1 MPKKENLKKVIVIG
15 SGPIIIGQAAE
26 FDYAGSQACRALKEE
41 GLEVVLV
48 NSNPATI
55 MTDKHMADRVYI
67 EPLTVEFMEHII
79 SKEKPDGLLATLGGQ
94 AGLNLAV
101 QLSEQGI
108 LEKYNVELL
117 GTSLKAIEQ
126 AEDRELFKETM
137 NKLGEPIPEST
148 IVEDV
153 ESAVQFANE
162 IGYPLIVRPA
172 YTMGG
177 TGGGIADNEEELVD
191 IVIKGLKY
199 SMIGQVLIER
209 SVAGWKE
216 IEYEVMRDGNDNCIT
231 ICNME
236 NFDPVGVH
244 TGDSIVVA
252 PSQTLTDHEY
262 QMLRSASIRIIREL
276 GIEGGC
282 NAQYAL
288 DPNSNQYYVIEVNPR
303 VSRSSALA
311 SKATGYPIAKVSAK
325 IAIGYSLDEITNAV
339 TQKTKACFEPSLD
352 YCVVKFPRWP
362 FDKFVY
368 ADKTLG
374 TQMKATGEVMS
385 IDRHFEGAILKA
397 VRSLEIGVHRL
408 HMEDMDQWDDN
419 KVIKALSKCNDE
431 RLFVIAEAMRRG
443 IVDVDGIHSITK
455 IDKWFLRKI
464 KKITDLERRI
474 QNEQI
479 TPSLML
485 AAKDV
490 GLADRSI
497 AELAGKTTDEIR
509 TLRKTMNILPCYK
522 MVDTCAAEFEAAT
535 PYYYSTFHAQE
546 DEVDTS
552 SKRRKV
558 LVLGSGP
565 IRIGQGVEFDY
576 CSVHSVWA
584 LRQMGIEAIIVNN
597 NPETV
602 STDFD
607 ISDRLYFEP
616 LTSEDVLNIIDKE
629 KPEGVIVQFGGQTAI
644 NLAEDLSKAGVKI
657 FGTSV
662 NDIDRAEDRE
672 RFDEVLTQTG
682 IPRPQG
688 ISVTNLEDAI
698 KGAAEIGYPVMVRPS
713 YVLGGRAMEIVYNEE
728 ELIDYM
734 GRAVKVTPEHPVLV
748 DRYMQGTEV
757 EVDAI
762 SDGVDVI
769 IPGIMEHIERAGVHS
784 GDSIAVY
791 PPQTLPQKVKYTIVD
806 YTKRLAVGLHV
817 KGLMNIQYVVAND
830 EVFVIEVNPRSS
842 RTVPFLSKVTDV
854 QMVDIATQIAMGSTI
869 KELGFKPGLVS
880 PKHYVAVKAPVFSFN
895 KMADV
900 DISLGPEMKST
911 GEVMGIDYHYNRALY
926 KAMTGAGMNIPVN
939 GTILFTVANKDKDEM
954 KQLAKAF
961 SELGFKLVATAGSAK
976 AIKSMGIDVEVVD
989 KMHERSVDIIQQIKK
1004 GRIHMVINT
1013 MTQNQGKSVVHDG
1026 FKIRRATVEHA
1037 IPCLTSLDTAWE
1049 VLNVLEFMR
1058 ERRLVYSLAIQD
1070 YVGGGYDLA

>member
-1 MPKKENLKKVIVIG
+1 MPKKANLKKVMVIG

-55 MTDKHMADRVYI
+55 MTDTHIADRVYI
-67 EPLTVEFMEHII
+67 EPLTPEFLEEII
-79 SKEKPDGLLATLGGQ
+79 SKERPDGLLATLGGQ

-101 QLSEQGI
+101 QLSEKGV

-117 GTSLKAIEQ
+117 GTPLKAIER

-137 NKLGEPIPEST
+137 QKLGEPIPEST

-153 ESAVQFANE
+153 PSAVAFANE
-162 IGYPLIVRPA
+162 IGYPVIVRPA

-177 TGGGIADNEEELVD
+177 TGGGIAENEEELVET
-191 IVIKGLKY
+191 VIKGLTY

-216 IEYEVMRDGNDNCIT
+216 IEYEVMRDGHDNCIT
-231 ICNME
+231 VCNME

-262 QMLRSASIRIIREL
+262 QMLRSASLRIIREL

-288 DPNSNQYYVIEVNPR
+288 DPNSNRYYVIEVNPR

-325 IAIGYSLDEITNAV
+325 IAIGYTLDEITNAV
-339 TQKTKACFEPSLD
+339 TQKTKACFEPALD

-368 ADKTLG
+368 ADRTLG

-397 VRSLEIGVHRL
+397 ARSLEIGVHRL
-408 HMEDMDQWDDN
+408 HMDKMDAWDDARVKKN
-419 KVIKALSKCNDE
+419 LARINDE
-431 RLFVIAEAMRRG
+431 RIFVIAEALRRG
-443 IVDVDGIHSITK
+443 IATVDEIHDITK
-455 IDKWFLRKI
+455 VDKWFLYK
-464 KKITDLERRI
+464 I
-474 QNEQI
+474 QNIATIENKLKDEAL

-485 AAKDV
+485 EAKNI

-497 AELAGKTTDEIR
+497 AEITGKTADEVR
-509 TLRKTMNILPCYK
+509 TIRKTMHILPKYK

-535 PYYYSTFHAQE
+535 PYYYSTFQAEE
-546 DEVDTS
+546 DEVRVSDA
-552 SKRRKV
+552 RKV
-558 LVLGSGP
+558 IVLGSGP

-584 LRQMGIEAIIVNN
+584 LREMGIEAIIINN

-616 LTSEDVLNIIDKE
+616 LTTEDVLNIIDKE

-644 NLAEDLSKAGVKI
+644 NLAASLQKAGVKV

-662 NDIDRAEDRE
+662 DDIDRAEDRE
-672 RFDEVLTQTG
+672 RFDEVLTQTQ

-688 ISVTNLEDAI
+688 ISVTNLDDAVT
-698 KGAAEIGYPVMVRPS
+698 GAAKIGYPVMVRPS
-713 YVLGGRAMEIVYNEE
+713 YVLGGRAMEIVYNEA
-728 ELIDYM
+728 ELRDYM
-734 GRAVKVTPEHPVLV
+734 SRAVKVTPDHPVLV

-757 EVDAI
+757 EVDGI
-762 SDGVDVI
+762 SDGVDVV
-769 IPGIMEHIERAGVHS
+769 IPGIMEHVERAGVHS

-791 PPQTLPQKVKYTIVD
+791 PPQTLSSKVIYTIID
-806 YTKRLAVGLHV
+806 YTKRLALSLHV
-817 KGLMNIQYVVAND
+817 KGLLNIQFVVVD
-830 EVFVIEVNPRSS
+830 GEVYIIEVNPRSS
-842 RTVPFLSKVTDV
+842 RTVPFLSKVTNVD
-854 QMVDIATQIAMGSTI
+854 MVGIATRIAMGHTL
-869 KELGFKPGLVS
+869 KELGYKSGLVP
-880 PKHYVAVKAPVFSFN
+880 PKPYVAVKAPVFSFA
-895 KMADV
+895 KMTDV
-900 DISLGPEMKST
+900 DIALGPEMKST
-911 GEVMGIDYHYNRALY
+911 GEVMGIDYHYARALY
-926 KAMTGAGMNIPVN
+926 KAIIGSGIHVPTKGC
-939 GTILFTVANKDKDEM
+939 ILFTVADKDKEEM

-961 SELGFKLVATAGSAK
+961 AELGFEICATEGTAK
-976 AIKSMGIDVEVVD
+976 AIQSMGIDAEVVG
-989 KMHERSVDIIQQIKK
+989 KVHERSSDIIQMIKNGK
-1004 GRIHMVINT
+1004 INMVINT
-1013 MTQNQGKSVVHDG
+1013 LTQGKHSAKDG
-1026 FKIRRATVEHA
+1026 FKIRRATVEHGIA
-1037 IPCLTSLDTAWE
+1037 CLTSLDTAWE
-1049 VLNVLEFMR
+1049 VLRVLSFMR

-1070 YVGGGYDLA
+1070 YVGGGDDLA